1 MDNYLVGAVSMSKS
15 EQRRENFIILVAKE
29 DTVVVE
35 TSVTKTI
42 HIYLL
47 SAFFHG
53 APSPINCSDI
63 RYENTCKF
71 QYYDEIVYVLVLGVG
86 LCSCVIHFL

>member
-15 EQRRENFIILVAKE
+15 EQGRENFIILVAKE

-35 TSVTKTI
+35 TSVTKTT

-47 SAFFHG
+47 SAFFRG
-53 APSPINCSDI
+53 APSPINCS
-63 RYENTCKF
+63 
-71 QYYDEIVYVLVLGVG
+71 L
-86 LCSCVIHFL
+86 